1 MQNWQE
7 TLLSQYVSSP
17 TLVALIEALNDAI
30 DPATDLQKFY
40 DNIWNVQ
47 TAVGYGL
54 DVWGR
59 IVGVDRVLQ
68 VSAQNIYFGFN
79 EAFLH
84 SSTQGSQPFNQQPFY
99 SGPENTTSYALG
111 DNDYRTLI
119 LAKAATNISDCSI
132 PSINAILRYLFGSF
146 GNAYVENTGAKTM
159 NYRLNFTPTNVQ
171 IAIFQN
177 TNVIPRPAG
186 VKATLVWP

>member
-1 MQNWQE
+1 MQNWKE

-17 TLVALIEALNDAI
+17 TLVALIESLNDAI
-30 DPATDLQKFY
+30 DPAADIDSFY
-40 DNIWNVQ
+40 SSIWNVS
-47 TAVGYGL
+47 TAVRYGL

-59 IVGVDRVLQ
+59 IVGVDRLLA
-68 VSAQNIYFGFN
+68 VSAQNVYFGFG

-99 SGPENTTSYALG
+99 SGPQATQNYALG
-111 DNDYRTLI
+111 DTDYRTLI
-119 LAKAATNISDCSI
+119 LAKAATNISDGTI
-132 PSINAILRYLFGSF
+132 PSINAILRYLFGSY
-146 GNAYVENTGAKTM
+146 GNAYVEITGAKTM
-159 NYRLNFTPTNVQ
+159 NYRLRFTPTNVQ

-186 VKATLVWP
+186 VNATLVWP